1 MPVNHSSAH
10 SRLHTAAA
18 PLCGRFVQPFGQDL
32 LLAVLNRT
40 LTRQLSEGE
49 FEFLIGRVLTVSIT
63 DLEIRWSFTANATGD
78 RIVKATGPADAT
90 VRADSAAL
98 LLVAARRVDPDTL
111 FFQRRLMVAGD
122 TELGLQAKN
131 LLDTLELDDVPPPFG
146 RLLNQAGWVAER
158 WSS

>member
-1 MPVNHSSAH
+1 MHANHSSVR
-10 SRLHTAAA
+10 SGLRTAAA
-18 PLCGRFVQPFGQDL
+18 PVHRRLLQPFGQRL
-32 LLAVLNRT
+32 LLTVLNRA

-63 DLEIRWSFTANATGD
+63 DLEVRWSFTANAAGD

-90 VRADSAAL
+90 IRADTAAL

-131 LLDTLELDDVPPPFG
+131 LLDTLELDDLPPPIA
-146 RLLNQAGWVAER
+146 RLLDRAGWVAER
-158 WSS
+158 WT

>member
-1 MPVNHSSAH
+1 MHANHSPFGSGL
-10 SRLHTAAA
+10 RTAAA
-18 PLCGRFVQPFGQDL
+18 PLFGRLLQPFGQDL

-40 LTRQLSEGE
+40 LTRQLSEDE

-63 DLEIRWSFTANATGD
+63 DLEVRWSFTANATGD

-90 VRADSAAL
+90 IRADSAAL

-131 LLDTLELDDVPPPFG
+131 LLDTLELDDLPPPIA
-146 RLLNQAGWVAER
+146 RLLDRAGWLAGH
-158 WSS
+158 WS